1 KRDWSSDVCS
11 SDLVIVGAGRI
22 GDPIGSGVPD
32 LPAAGGELPQPA
44 PRLALAR
51 AVLLLRRTHHALR
64 WTLVDG
70 SRPPCLA
77 PDGGRNPRDPAGSR
91 PVSKLRR
98 ARRGTTSRARRSR
111 IPLGVSPRL
120 H

>member
-1 KRDWSSDVCS
+1 
-11 SDLVIVGAGRI
+11 
-22 GDPIGSGVPD
+22 
-32 LPAAGGELPQPA
+32 
-44 PRLALAR
+44 R
-51 AVLLLRRTHHALR
+51 AVLLLRRAHHALR

-70 SRPPCLA
+70 SGPPCPSVPLA
-77 PDGGRNPRDPAGSR
+77 PDVGRNPRDPAASR

-120 H
+120 HRADTRVPSACPIGRLLVFISALLCLVSEGTKRGPALR